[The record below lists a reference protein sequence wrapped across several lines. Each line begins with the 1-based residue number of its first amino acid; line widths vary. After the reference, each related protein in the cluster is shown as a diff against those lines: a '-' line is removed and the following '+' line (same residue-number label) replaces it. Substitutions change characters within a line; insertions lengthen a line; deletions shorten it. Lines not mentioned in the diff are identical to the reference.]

1 MKNFELTTIKYHP
14 EDTVKKHAE
23 KKLSKLLNYLPK
35 HAQKSAFMKVNL
47 EELSKN
53 RDDKFQVEINLEVPE
68 KKVLTVKT
76 KASTIL
82 SAIDIAQNKM
92 LSQIRRYKT
101 ETNPHLGQK
110 RGLLHRI
117 KRRLMSQKYSQK

>member
-1 MKNFELTTIKYHP
+1 MKNQFELTVIKYDI
-14 EDTVKKHAE
+14 EENTKKYAE
-23 KKLSKLLNYLPK
+23 KKLMKLMKYLPK
-35 HAQKSAFMKVNL
+35 HAKKSAFMKVNL

-53 RDDKFQVEINLEVPE
+53 RDDKYQVEVNLEVPE

-110 RGLLHRI
+110 RGLLHRV
-117 KRRLMSQKYSQK
+117 KRRFMREGK